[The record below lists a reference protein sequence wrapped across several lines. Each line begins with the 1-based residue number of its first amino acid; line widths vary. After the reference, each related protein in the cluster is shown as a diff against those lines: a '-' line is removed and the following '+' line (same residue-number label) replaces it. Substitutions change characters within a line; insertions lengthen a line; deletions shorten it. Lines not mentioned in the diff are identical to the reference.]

1 MADREKRTEAS
12 WRPFSEMARW
22 EQLMGRRLDD
32 LLEQSVLRHWPYGV
46 ASNREPPA
54 EVFEDHDE
62 LVVRLELPGVDKN
75 DVELSI
81 KDQSLTVRAEKKQP
95 HERESYYHSEIVY
108 GVFSRV
114 IRLPCE
120 VQTANVRAFFD
131 RGILEVW
138 LPKSES
144 AKETG
149 TKINVT

>member
-1 MADREKRTEAS
+1 MAEKEKRKDAP

-32 LLEQSVLRHWPYGV
+32 FLEQTMLRRWPHGL
-46 ASNREPPA
+46 NREPPI
-54 EVFEDHDE
+54 EVFEEPDE
-62 LVVRLELPGVDKN
+62 LVVRVELPGVDKN
-75 DVELSI
+75 DVDLAV
-81 KDQSLTVRAEKKQP
+81 KDRSLTIRGERKQSR
-95 HERESYYHSEIVY
+95 ERSENYYHSEIVY

-114 IRLPCE
+114 IHLPCE
-120 VQTANVRAFFD
+120 VQTATARAYFD
-131 RGILEVW
+131 KGILEVW